1 MNDREAL
8 ESVIS
13 YHQNIDENRLVA
25 IVDLEYNILY
35 EDGKSAL
42 LTQTDGGSF
51 LGRKLIPD
59 LAKSPWRIEI
69 VQQALT
75 NCFNSKKTSHWL
87 SLRFSRIPEYWLII
101 QTYQPLINQ
110 ATKNVIGYKVSGE
123 KPNFPLAFYRLDK
136 LISLSSHHR
145 EVEIISENNA
155 QQQFEQEVLFLLF
168 HCSNYEQIAELLSL
182 TNRKIYTKGIIA
194 KTISRKLYPQFNVIN
209 LEALKEKAHAQGYH
223 KKLPFSLFGEFMFPL
238 SEL

>member
-75 NCFNSKKTSHWL
+75 NCFNSRKTSHWL

-110 ATKNVIGYKVSGE
+110 TTKNVIGYKVSGE

-136 LISLSSHHR
+136 LIALSSHHR
-145 EVEIISENNA
+145 EVEIISESNA
-155 QQQFEQEVLFLLF
+155 QQQFEKEVLFLLF

>member
-110 ATKNVIGYKVSGE
+110 VTKNVIGYKVSGE

>member
-69 VQQALT
+69 VKQALT

-110 ATKNVIGYKVSGE
+110 ETKNVIGYKVSGE

-136 LISLSSHHR
+136 LIALSSHHR
-145 EVEIISENNA
+145 EVEITSENNA

-238 SEL
+238 NEL